1 MEVDGADDLTQ
12 REPHPKEMQPD
23 TNIPVTVCSATE
35 LEHLVA
41 LRDTSVS
48 QLLRERQEDPLA
60 STYSLNTVLIG
71 KDLGRN
77 AILDAGWDSYPWK
90 RHADRASETP
100 VDQ

>member
-1 MEVDGADDLTQ
+1 MEPFHTANAPFQ
-12 REPHPKEMQPD
+12 KEMQPD
-23 TNIPVTVCSATE
+23 TNIPVAVCSATE
-35 LEHLVA
+35 LEHLVM
-41 LRDTSVS
+41 LRDMSVS

-90 RHADRASETP
+90 RHADHASQTP
-100 VDQ
+100 VDE